1 MCKSLPM
8 ADLIGSK
15 QAAEILGVDRSTFL
29 RWVADG
35 LIEPEHEL
43 PGLTGSKLFR
53 VKDVE
58 RLRAEKA
65 QATA

>member
-1 MCKSLPM
+1 M
-8 ADLIGSK
+8 ANLVGSRE
-15 QAAEILGVDRSTFL
+15 AALILGVDRSTFL

-53 VKDVE
+53 RMDVE
-58 RLRAEKA
+58 RLAREKA
-65 QATA
+65 ATA